1 MKLYFDQIPE
11 GVSPADYPEGTEFVV
26 DDAMER
32 DPVTFQLILRTKR
45 PLIFP
50 QDVE

>member
-26 DDAMER
+26 DDAPMRCARLAFSRPPHGER
-32 DPVTFQLILRTKR
+32 G
-45 PLIFP
+45 
-50 QDVE
+50 

>member
-26 DDAMER
+26 DDAPMKR
-32 DPVTFQLILRTKR
+32 DPVTFQLIPRTKR
-45 PLIFP
+45 PVVFP
-50 QDVE
+50 